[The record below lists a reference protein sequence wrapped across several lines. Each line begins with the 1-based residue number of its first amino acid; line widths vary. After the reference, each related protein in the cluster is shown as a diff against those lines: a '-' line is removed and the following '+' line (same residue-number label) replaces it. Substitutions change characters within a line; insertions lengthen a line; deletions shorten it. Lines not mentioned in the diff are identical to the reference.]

1 MRKGI
6 LEIIFHSISFRK
18 NKKQMN
24 CCAVVCV
31 SFFLLM
37 SAIACEQGPSAQ
49 INSVRLPDESI
60 EGDFFYLDE
69 PVLLDNDKFNICL
82 DILAEQLTVLYSSS
96 DAYSD
101 DSTKTDDEKIRKTS
115 NALIRDLVSLR
126 EVQKDYYRYGVLV
139 LMIDRGKPTGW
150 KDLKRTLESV
160 KANFRVA
167 YLAGGDDGFLKS
179 FLKMNLSVE
188 NEFWLVD
195 MKRNT
200 KIKLDYPITQA
211 QLELRIEQILK
222 ARYTPGAK
230 LCF

>member
-6 LEIIFHSISFRK
+6 SKIIFNSIRFRA
-18 NKKQMN
+18 NKKQRN
-24 CCAVVCV
+24 CCVVVCV
-31 SFFLLM
+31 GVFLMM
-37 SAIACEQGPSAQ
+37 SAISCQQMPSSQ
-49 INSVRLPDESI
+49 KNSFRLPDESL

-82 DILAEQLTVLYSSS
+82 DTQAEQLTVLYLRADASRDDRIKIS
-96 DAYSD
+96 D
-101 DSTKTDDEKIRKTS
+101 EQIRKMS
-115 NALIRDLVSLR
+115 NAVKFDFISLR

-139 LMIDRGKPTGW
+139 LMIDRGQQASW
-150 KDLKRTLESV
+150 KNFKRTLEAV

-167 YLAGGDDGFLKS
+167 YLANGDDDFLKS
-179 FLKMNLSVE
+179 FLMADLSPE
-188 NEFWLVD
+188 NEVWLID
-195 MKRNT
+195 SKRDV

-211 QLELRIEQILK
+211 QLELRIEQMLQ